1 MRQTSLVIYLVPILI
16 TMLKFN
22 NYDKSVIA
30 GTLLYIGMVQW
41 VFGLLIAE
49 AWFPG
54 YSSRIDYVSDLGIGP
69 TALVYNVSVFLLGFF
84 VVISAYFIYQVYTSR
99 IITILVAL
107 TGVGAMGVGVF
118 PASIQPMHSFATLT
132 ALLFGA
138 LAAIATYRIQ
148 KPPLSYISVILG
160 VISLV
165 TAVLFIPYLGLPT
178 GSTETFLGMAKGSME
193 RWVIYPI
200 LVWAIGMGSHLIGS
214 GKESGV

>member
-1 MRQTSLVIYLVPILI
+1 M
-16 TMLKFN
+16 

-69 TALVYNVSVFLLGFF
+69 TALIYNVSVFLLGLL
-84 VVISAYFIYQVYTSR
+84 VILGAYFMHQEFESR
-99 IITILVAL
+99 ILTILVVL
-107 TGVGAMGVGVF
+107 TAIGAMGVGVF
-118 PASIQPMHSFATLT
+118 PANIQPAHSFATLT

-138 LAAIATYRIQ
+138 LAAIASYKIQ
-148 KPPLSYISVILG
+148 RSPLSYISIILG
-160 VISLV
+160 AISLV
-165 TAVLFIPYLGLPT
+165 TAFLFIPYLGLPT
-178 GSTETFLGMAKGSME
+178 GSTETFIGMAKGSME

-200 LVWAIGMGSHLIGS
+200 LIWVIGLGSHLIGTK
-214 GKESGV
+214 KEHGA